1 MRSPAP
7 LHHSLRPMNI
17 EVFDDIV
24 RVLQDKFHVDPVL
37 LRPET
42 TLDSLGM
49 DSLTLMEFVF
59 AVEDRFSV
67 RVPEEKLDP
76 RQAGITLMHLSEV
89 LEAEIVAPQPG
100 AAQAA

>member
-1 MRSPAP
+1 
-7 LHHSLRPMNI
+7 MNI

-24 RVLQDKFHVDPVL
+24 RVLHESFKVDATL

-42 TLDSLGM
+42 TLDSLGL

-76 RQAGITLMHLSEV
+76 RQAGITLQHLAEV
-89 LEAEIVAPQPG
+89 LEAEIAAPHVAG
-100 AAQAA
+100 IAQTA

>member
-1 MRSPAP
+1 
-7 LHHSLRPMNI
+7 MNI
-17 EVFDDIV
+17 EVFDDV
-24 RVLQDKFHVDPVL
+24 ARVLHDKFNVDSAL

-42 TLDSLGM
+42 TLESLGL

-76 RQAGITLMHLSEV
+76 RQAGITLEHLSEV
-89 LEAEIVAPQPG
+89 LEAEIAAPRG
-100 AAQAA
+100 SVVQAA

>member
-1 MRSPAP
+1 
-7 LHHSLRPMNI
+7 MNI
-17 EVFDDIV
+17 EVFDDV
-24 RVLQDKFHVDPVL
+24 ARVLHDKFNVDSAL

-42 TLDSLGM
+42 TLESLGL

-76 RQAGITLMHLSEV
+76 RQAGITLAQLTEV
-89 LEAEIVAPQPG
+89 LEAEIAGQQGSV
-100 AAQAA
+100 AQAA